1 MGSDRIIVIQKQKE
15 REEKRK
21 EEREKISTVIHP
33 KVSLH

>member
-1 MGSDRIIVIQKQKE
+1 MGFDRTIIIQSRKK
-15 REEKRK
+15 RRK